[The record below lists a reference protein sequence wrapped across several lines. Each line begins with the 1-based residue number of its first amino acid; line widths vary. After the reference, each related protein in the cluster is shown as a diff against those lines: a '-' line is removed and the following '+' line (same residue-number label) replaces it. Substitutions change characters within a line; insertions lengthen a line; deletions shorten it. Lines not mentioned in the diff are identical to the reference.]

1 MNKLLD
7 KALTI
12 LAALSLGA
20 AAIVSATEKEPLAG
34 WRYPNEAD
42 YIGDWKD
49 FRKEIPVPFHIQADF
64 NGDGIIDHAWILIR
78 TKSKGWGLFIFLGQ
92 PNSSKKVIQL
102 DDNQK
107 DAYPQ
112 RMGIKLASPGRY
124 ETACGKGY
132 FDCAKG
138 EPEILELTLPGV
150 DYFMYESANSFFYW
164 DKKGKTFKRVWMSD

>member
-78 TKSKGWGLFIFLGQ
+78 TKSKGWGLFVFLGQ
-92 PNSSKKVIQL
+92 PKEVL
-102 DDNQK
+102 GE
-107 DAYPQ
+107 Y
-112 RMGIKLASPGRY
+112 
-124 ETACGKGY
+124 TA
-132 FDCAKG
+132 
-138 EPEILELTLPGV
+138 LTLSSS
-150 DYFMYESANSFFYW
+150 M
-164 DKKGKTFKRVWMSD
+164 TIKRTHIRREWVSS